1 MPKVKLDLTSDKV
14 LVDRPTFRRIG
25 HPYSD
30 QLPVDAVLCYSIA
43 ELFGEKLRALAER
56 CRPRDLYDVVHMH
69 RHPDLIG
76 LARGVRSALE
86 RKCAHAGIE
95 VPTLD

>member
-1 MPKVKLDLTSDKV
+1 MPKVKLDLTSDEV
-14 LVDRPTFRRIG
+14 LVDRPAFRRVG

-30 QLPVDAVLCYSIA
+30 QLPVAGVLCYSIA

-69 RHPDLIG
+69 RHPNAMDLR
-76 LARGVRSALE
+76 LFA
-86 RKCAHAGIE
+86 
-95 VPTLD
+95 